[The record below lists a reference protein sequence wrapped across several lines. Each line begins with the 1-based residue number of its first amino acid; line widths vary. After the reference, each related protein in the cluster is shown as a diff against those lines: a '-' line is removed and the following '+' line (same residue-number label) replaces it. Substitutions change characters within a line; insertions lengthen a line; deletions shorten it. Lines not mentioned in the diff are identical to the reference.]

1 VSDSRISQLQVVPLP
16 DGEGLRVIG
25 AVDLSTREAW
35 RNVLESATAS
45 GSPTR
50 LDLSELSF
58 IDTRGASM
66 LLAAAQRQPG
76 TAPLTITRPPRVLRR
91 VLTVLCPD
99 ESVQIVIE
107 EQEVS

>member
-1 VSDSRISQLQVVPLP
+1 MSDSHISRLQVVPLP
-16 DGEGLRVIG
+16 DGGGLRVIG

-45 GSPTR
+45 DSPTR

-58 IDTRGASM
+58 IDTRGTSM
-66 LLAAAQRQPG
+66 LLTAAQRQRG

-91 VLTVLCPD
+91 VLTVLCPG
-99 ESVQIVIE
+99 EPVEIVIE
-107 EQEVS
+107 EQEAS